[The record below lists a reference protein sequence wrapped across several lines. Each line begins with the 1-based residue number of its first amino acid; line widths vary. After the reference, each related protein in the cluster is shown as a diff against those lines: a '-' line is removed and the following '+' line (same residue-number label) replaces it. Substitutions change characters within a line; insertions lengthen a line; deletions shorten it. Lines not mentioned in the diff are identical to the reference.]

1 MKDLKEKLE
10 NIIISLMTSHDD
22 SDNNDFYVCKN
33 IEEYLYY
40 IDSIRFIELITTVE
54 SEFNIEID
62 NEDLVEENVKNFDR
76 FMQLIS
82 KYVKWE
88 GFLIC
93 LIKNFIA
100 TSILLSTYGSYRR

>member
-22 SDNNDFYVCKN
+22 VDNNDFYVCKN

-54 SEFNIEID
+54 SEFDIEIN

-82 KYVKWE
+82 KYVK
-88 GFLIC
+88 
-93 LIKNFIA
+93 
-100 TSILLSTYGSYRR
+100 

>member
-82 KYVKWE
+82 KYVK
-88 GFLIC
+88 
-93 LIKNFIA
+93 
-100 TSILLSTYGSYRR
+100 